1 MFDKTS
7 QDNPITAD
15 RTLSTLR
22 RCAFSL
28 FGRYGYEG
36 VSVGDIAKQANLS
49 KGALYW
55 HYSGKEALYLDC
67 LGSLHDIFREDI
79 FLPMSLGAT
88 GMDGIM
94 AMFDGILRLFT
105 DPRIQDGIAGFWII
119 PDTPETLSLVQ
130 AQQNFQVQA
139 QAVIEATL
147 RRAIAEGSIDVPDD
161 VTQLSRAVMTLVEA
175 CLLPMR
181 RLSTEELRAQLSAMA
196 RILLRAY
203 ATRTPAL

>member
-1 MFDKTS
+1 VFDQTS
-7 QDNPITAD
+7 QENPSTSD
-15 RTLSTLR
+15 RTLTNLR

-67 LGSLHDIFREDI
+67 LGLLHEIFREDI

-105 DPRIQDGIAGFWII
+105 DPRVQDGIAGFWII

-130 AQQNFQVQA
+130 AQQSFQA
-139 QAVIEATL
+139 QCRAVIEATL
-147 RRAIAEGSIDVPDD
+147 RRAIEERSLDVPDD
-161 VTQLSRAVMTLVEA
+161 VPQLSHAVMSLVEA

-181 RLSTEELRAQLSAMA
+181 RLSAEELRAQLTTMA

-203 ATRTPAL
+203 ATRTPAP